1 MKIEKLP
8 KRIIFIGGGHISLE
22 FAHVARRTGADV
34 TILHRSERLL
44 RHSDADMVNLLVKAT
59 ENAGIRILMNKPV
72 VSIEKV
78 NNGFLVKTGSKPG
91 TETESETEI
100 FYADMVVH
108 GAGRVPNID
117 NLHLEKA
124 GIKIEK
130 GAVVVDKYMRTSSPQ
145 IYAGGDC
152 VSEGMKLTP
161 VASLQGEVAAANILK
176 GNNIEADY
184 AGIPNA
190 VHTIPVLASVGTRV
204 AKDSNK
210 YKIIFRDRN
219 NWYMTR
225 KAGMDFAASKI
236 IIDQAN
242 DRLIGAYIL
251 GPQATEAI
259 NIFAAVIRLGLKAS
273 DIKKMVFTYP
283 TACSDIPYM
292 L

>member
-1 MKIEKLP
+1 MKSEKLP

-22 FAHVARRTGADV
+22 FAHVARRTGANV

-91 TETESETEI
+91 TESETEV
-100 FYADMVVH
+100 FHADMVVH
-108 GAGRVPNID
+108 RAGRVSNIG

-130 GAVVVDKYMRTSSPQ
+130 GAIVVDKYMRTLNPQ

-161 VASLQGEVAAANILK
+161 VAALQGEVAAINVLE
-176 GNNIEADY
+176 GNSTEVNKKAFQVQFIQYLFWLQWEQ
-184 AGIPNA
+184 
-190 VHTIPVLASVGTRV
+190 VLQRIAIS
-204 AKDSNK
+204 
-210 YKIIFRDRN
+210 
-219 NWYMTR
+219 
-225 KAGMDFAASKI
+225 SK
-236 IIDQAN
+236 
-242 DRLIGAYIL
+242 
-251 GPQATEAI
+251 
-259 NIFAAVIRLGLKAS
+259 
-273 DIKKMVFTYP
+273 
-283 TACSDIPYM
+283 
-292 L
+292 